1 MGQLAQWQSERM
13 HLRFGLP
20 IATILGASLVFAP
33 QAFPQTIT
41 ASSAMIRPMTGP
53 AIMVMPAD
61 APAPSEHVVL
71 SESPPLH
78 AALSLEAR
86 VADAGADT
94 DHLDADLD
102 CMAKAVHHEA
112 ANQPLKGQL
121 ALAQLIMNRVKSPLF
136 PKTICAVVN
145 QAGQFFH
152 TARYHPHASDD
163 RWHTAVGIARIA
175 REDAEPALVPGALFY
190 HASYV
195 RPYWAHRRVEVAR
208 IGQHVFYR

>member
-1 MGQLAQWQSERM
+1 MGRLAQWQSERM

-20 IATILGASLVFAP
+20 VATILGASLVFAP

-71 SESPPLH
+71 SKSPPLH
-78 AALSLEAR
+78 AALSLAAR
-86 VADAGADT
+86 VVIAGADVQ
-94 DHLDADLD
+94 HLDADLG
-102 CMAKAVHHEA
+102 CLAKVIHHEA

-121 ALAQLIMNRVKSPLF
+121 ALAQLIMNRVNSPLF

-152 TARYHPHASDD
+152 TARYQPHGADE

-175 REDAEPALVPGALFY
+175 REAAE
-190 HASYV
+190 
-195 RPYWAHRRVEVAR
+195 
-208 IGQHVFYR
+208 